1 MTHKLYYDDAYLR
14 EFEANVIKATSDY
27 IVLDQTAF
35 YPEGGGQPGDTGH
48 LAGAEV
54 YDTQEV
60 DGKIRHYISE
70 PVDSETVTGVIDW
83 QRRFDHMQQHLG
95 QHLLSATFD
104 DVYGYKTI
112 GFHLGKETVT
122 VDLDVPSLQA
132 EELQHVERV
141 VNSIVFENR
150 NVETRFV
157 TKEELHQYP
166 LRKSPSVN
174 EQIRLV
180 IVPDYDY
187 NGCGGTHPLT
197 TSEVGI
203 IKLLKTEKVRKSIR
217 LHFVCG
223 LRAVQ
228 RWNEEN
234 KKMEEQFTELRR
246 VNEAR
251 SNQLEQAHEQLHHY
265 EVREW
270 VDGTHSVIERVYENR
285 SIKDLQLLAKL
296 ATQEQPTLT
305 VRLFTVIPHDKVQ
318 AVFARGNDVD
328 QDMSNHLKDFLETI
342 GGKGGGQKQLAQGG
356 APYKTTVEQFTS
368 DYLAT
373 K

>member
-1 MTHKLYYDDAYLR
+1 MTHKLYYDDAYLK
-14 EFEANVIKATSDY
+14 EFEANVIKTASDY

-48 LAGAEV
+48 LAGVKV

-60 DGKIRHYISE
+60 DGEIRHYIKE
-70 PVDSETVTGVIDW
+70 PIERATVTGVIDW
-83 QRRFDHMQQHLG
+83 RRRFDHMQQHLG

-122 VDLDVPSLQA
+122 IDLDIPSLQN
-132 EELQHVERV
+132 EEVVHVERV

-157 TKEELHQYP
+157 TNDQLHHYP
-166 LRKSPSVN
+166 LRKAPTVN

-180 IVPDYDY
+180 IVSEYDY

-203 IKLLKTEKVRKSIR
+203 IKLLKTEKVRKSVR

-228 RWNEEN
+228 RWNIEN
-234 KKMEEQFTELRR
+234 NKMEEQFTELRR
-246 VNEAR
+246 VNEVR
-251 SNQLEQAHEQLHHY
+251 SNQLEQAHDQLHHY
-265 EVREW
+265 EVGKW

-305 VRLFTVIPHDKVQ
+305 VRLFTVIPHEKVQ
-318 AVFARGNDVD
+318 CVFARGNHVD
-328 QDMSNHLKDFLETI
+328 LDMNECLKDFLAMI

>member
-1 MTHKLYYDDAYLR
+1 MTHKLYYDDAYLK
-14 EFEANVIKATSDY
+14 EFEANVIKTTSDY

-48 LAGAEV
+48 LAGVGV

-60 DGKIRHYISE
+60 DGEIRHYIKE
-70 PVDSETVTGVIDW
+70 PIERATVTGVIDW
-83 QRRFDHMQQHLG
+83 HRRFDHMQQHLG

-122 VDLDVPSLQA
+122 IDLDIPSLQN
-132 EELQHVERV
+132 EEMVHVERV
-141 VNSIVFENR
+141 VNSIVFENLD
-150 NVETRFV
+150 VETRFV
-157 TKEELHQYP
+157 TNDQLHHYP
-166 LRKSPSVN
+166 LRKAPTVD

-180 IVPDYDY
+180 IVPEYDY

-203 IKLLKTEKVRKSIR
+203 IKLLKTEKVRKSVR

-228 RWNEEN
+228 RWNIET

-246 VNEAR
+246 VNEDR

-305 VRLFTVIPHDKVQ
+305 VRLFTVIPHEKVQ
-318 AVFARGNDVD
+318 CVFARGNDVD
-328 QDMSNHLKDFLETI
+328 LDMNECLKDFFSYDWWKRR
-342 GGKGGGQKQLAQGG
+342 GPK
-356 APYKTTVEQFTS
+356 
-368 DYLAT
+368 AT
-373 K
+373 CSRRSPL